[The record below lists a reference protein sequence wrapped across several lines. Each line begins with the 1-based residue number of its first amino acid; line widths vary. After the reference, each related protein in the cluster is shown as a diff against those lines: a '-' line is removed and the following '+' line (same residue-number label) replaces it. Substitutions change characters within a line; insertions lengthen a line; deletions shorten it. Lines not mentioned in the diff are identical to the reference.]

1 MRKSRL
7 TKNQTM
13 YQKEMQRIQ
22 RSMRRYAKQGYEFAS
37 MDTYFPTPKRI
48 TRKAIKELQ
57 AYRGKSIRDLGEIPQ
72 QLADDKY
79 TNEKIQEQLE
89 EEYSPTYQDVARIQ
103 IQNLYEELENFPAD
117 VRDFIKEQFED
128 ALYKA
133 GLNMIDE
140 YDLDVD
146 WHNPNEVRAVA
157 YPYFADIISR
167 KQSFVYYIQNSGYGS
182 WEAIQNYCSDVINE
196 MKDMG
201 IIGQFEV
208 NELNDR
214 FEMELGFFESNAIAR
229 KEQRKAERQQR
240 REEIKRI
247 RQAGVKYKHG
257 KAYYSPQALAERT
270 KRLKE
275 VDGERI
281 ANMSTEEFEK
291 WKKGYR

>member
-13 YQKEMQRIQ
+13 YQKEVQRIQ

-37 MDTYFPTPKRI
+37 MDTYFPKPKRI

-72 QLADDKY
+72 QVTSNKY

-117 VRDFIKEQFED
+117 VRDFIKEQFDD

-133 GLNMIDE
+133 GINMINE
-140 YDLDVD
+140 YGLNIDID
-146 WHNPNEVRAVA
+146 NISEVRAVA
-157 YPYFADIISR
+157 YSYFSDIISR
-167 KQSFVYYIQNSGYGS
+167 KQGFVYYIQNSGYGS

-196 MKDMG
+196 MQDMG
-201 IIGQFEV
+201 IIGQIEAD
-208 NELNDR
+208 ELNDR
-214 FEMELGFFESNAIAR
+214 FEMELGFFESNAVAR
-229 KEQRKAERQQR
+229 KEQRKAERQRYKEQIKAMR
-240 REEIKRI
+240 R
-247 RQAGVKYKHG
+247 AGMKYKNG
-257 KAYYSPQALAERT
+257 KEYYSPQALAERT